1 MNLRRKEKMRN
12 NLMKVAV
19 ALCAV
24 LMVLVLADIGQAQRR
39 KARGKTYT
47 KAQVENIIKRVETRA
62 DNFVDNFDESLDNS
76 NLDGSKREDNLM
88 KKARRLEN
96 ETDDLKN
103 QFDRTDRWID
113 NKAQVRKVLN
123 LATDLN
129 TVVQR
134 RRLGRK
140 TEANWTRLKYEL
152 NTLAKIY
159 NLPTVGSK
167 KYR

>member
-1 MNLRRKEKMRN
+1 MKNS
-12 NLMKVAV
+12 LMKLAIGSF
-19 ALCAV
+19 AII
-24 LMVLVLADIGQAQRR
+24 MILVLADISNAQRR
-39 KARGKTYT
+39 KARGKKYS
-47 KAQVENIIKRVETRA
+47 KAQVENVIKRVETRA

-88 KKARRLEN
+88 KKARKLEN

-103 QFDRTDRWID
+103 QFDKSDSWIE

-123 LATDLN
+123 IASDIN
-129 TVVQR
+129 NVVKR

-140 TEANWTRLKYEL
+140 TEANWAKLRYEL

-159 NLPTVGSK
+159 RLPTIGSRV
-167 KYR
+167 YG